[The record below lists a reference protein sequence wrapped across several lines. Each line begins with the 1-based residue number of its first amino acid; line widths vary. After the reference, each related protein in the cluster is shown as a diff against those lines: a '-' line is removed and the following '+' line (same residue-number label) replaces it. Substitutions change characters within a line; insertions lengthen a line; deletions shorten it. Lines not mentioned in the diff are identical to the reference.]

1 MTEVLEPGGIAR
13 RLLLRHALGA
23 GVVVVIAGRAALAA
37 TEAADAQVVIDN
49 FTFSPS
55 PLTVKVGATVTWAN
69 HDDMPHSVVFPT
81 LKLKSPAMDTDD
93 TFKHTFDQAGTFDY
107 VCGLHPFMHGQVV
120 VQG

>member
-1 MTEVLEPGGIAR
+1 MNETLQPGGFAR
-13 RLLLRHALGA
+13 RLLLRRALGA
-23 GVVVVIAGRAALAA
+23 GVVVIIAGRVGAA
-37 TEAADAQVVIDN
+37 EAADAQVVIDN
-49 FTFSPS
+49 FTFSPT
-55 PLTVKVGATVTWAN
+55 PLTVKVGTTVTWAN

-81 LKLKSPAMDTDD
+81 LKLKSPPMDTDE